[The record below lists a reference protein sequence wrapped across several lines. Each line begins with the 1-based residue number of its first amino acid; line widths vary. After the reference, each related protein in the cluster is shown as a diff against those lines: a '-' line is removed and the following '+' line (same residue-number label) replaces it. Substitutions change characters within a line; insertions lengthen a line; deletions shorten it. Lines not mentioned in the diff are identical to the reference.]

1 MGDDPDRLVDL
12 YIDALN
18 QSVANLPSDM
28 GVGMHMCRG
37 NLKGTFLSEGGLDP
51 IAEKMFAR
59 INVNHFLLE
68 YDTPRAGDF
77 ASLRFV
83 PKTKGVV
90 LGLISSK
97 TPMLESMETLQ
108 RRIDEAAKF
117 IDLNRLAISP
127 QCGFAST
134 VAGNPVTEVDEHAK
148 LRRCV
153 EAARAIWGTAG
164 ASS

>member
-18 QSVANLPSDM
+18 QSVANLPADM
-28 GVGMHMCRG
+28 VVGMHMCRG

-59 INVNHFLLE
+59 LNVNHFLLE
-68 YDTPRAGDF
+68 YDSPRAGDF

-90 LGLISSK
+90 LGLVSSK
-97 TPMLESMETLQ
+97 VPALESMGTLR

-117 IDLNRLAISP
+117 IDPDRLAISP

-134 VAGNPVTEVDEHAK
+134 VAGNPVTEADQRAK
-148 LRRCV
+148 LRRSV
-153 EAARAIWGTAG
+153 EAAQSMWGTAG
-164 ASS
+164 ASA